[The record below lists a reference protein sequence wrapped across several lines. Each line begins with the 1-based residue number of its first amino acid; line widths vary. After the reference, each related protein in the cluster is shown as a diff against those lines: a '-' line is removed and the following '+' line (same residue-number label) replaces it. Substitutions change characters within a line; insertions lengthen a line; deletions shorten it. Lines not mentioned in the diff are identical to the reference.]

1 MTINPYPQ
9 FINRQGGS
17 GISNVTFIRGSGA
30 PVPKNKQAAGTL
42 YFDTVNQLWYISCG
56 YFQDPIIGEFTLWQV
71 IGNPALTIPIPIASG
86 GTASTSFNINGAVI
100 SGSTTTSPLTS
111 LTMSNGQLLIGATG
125 AAPAVSTITA
135 GAGISVV
142 NGANSITISAS
153 TATVI
158 WNNIS
163 ASQALAVN
171 QGYFVDATGGA
182 ISLSLPATA
191 SVGDTIRVYKVDS
204 SVNQVK
210 ITQGAGQSIQ
220 LGSSASTTGVAGYIE
235 STAIGNTVELIC
247 QTANTGFKV
256 GSSMGNWTVA

>member
-17 GISNVTFIRGSGA
+17 GTSNVTFIRGSGA
-30 PVPKNKQAAGTL
+30 PDPKNKQPAGTL
-42 YFDTVNQLWYISCG
+42 YFDTVNQLWYISSG
-56 YFQDPIIGEFTLWQV
+56 FYQDPIIGEYTLWQA
-71 IGNPALTIPIPIASG
+71 IGDPIFSIPLPVNAG
-86 GTASTSFNINGAVI
+86 GTDSTSFNINGAVI

-163 ASQALAVN
+163 ASQALAAD
-171 QGYFVDATGGA
+171 QGYFVDATGSA

-210 ITQGAGQSIQ
+210 ITQGAGQFIQ
-220 LGSSASTTGVAGYIE
+220 LGSSASTNGVTGYIE
-235 STAIGNTVELIC
+235 TTAIGNTVELIC
-247 QTANTGFKV
+247 QTANTSFKV

>member
-30 PVPKNKQAAGTL
+30 PVPKNKQPAGTL

-86 GTASTSFNINGAVI
+86 GTASISFNINGAVI

-158 WNNIS
+158 WNNIG

-171 QGYFVDATGGA
+171 QGYFVDATGGS

-191 SVGDTIRVYKVDS
+191 SVGDTIRVYKVDN

-210 ITQGAGQSIQ
+210 ITQGAGQSID
-220 LGSSASTTGVAGYIE
+220 LSSSLTTVGVTGYIE
-235 STAIGNTVELIC
+235 TTARGDTVELIC
-247 QTANTGFKV
+247 QTANTAFKG
-256 GSSMGNWTVA
+256 GSMIGNWTIA